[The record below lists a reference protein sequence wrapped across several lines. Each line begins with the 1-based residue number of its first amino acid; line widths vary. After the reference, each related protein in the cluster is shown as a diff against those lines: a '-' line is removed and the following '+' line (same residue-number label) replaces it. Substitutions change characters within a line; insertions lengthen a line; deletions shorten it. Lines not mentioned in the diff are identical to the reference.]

1 MGEMSLGGLMD
12 RMDTMARRTRATHQG
27 IWRAVDFTPNL
38 RWLGLCAFIS
48 MLALPLKSYAVDP
61 GQLGLDTVE
70 NFGVYA
76 ASALTINGA
85 TTITGDVGL
94 GPNGTQNFVTTPT
107 IHGTYL
113 DNGLGYVSTKIS
125 DISAYAAGLP
135 ATATYGTI
143 NSGTTII
150 GNGSNNIINVGTI
163 SLNGTGGHK
172 LTLSGGANDVFVLNI
187 SSSVSFLQTTWTP
200 VVLSGG
206 VTADHVLFNLLST
219 SPTANALFVTNGV
232 TLVGTFIAPY
242 ASMSLGSANLDGAVF
257 AGGNNLTLN
266 GSTINAD
273 VFMLPE
279 PSSFALVGIS
289 CLFGLGLCSRR
300 RTRR

>member
-1 MGEMSLGGLMD
+1 
-12 RMDTMARRTRATHQG
+12 
-27 IWRAVDFTPNL
+27 
-38 RWLGLCAFIS
+38 

-61 GQLGLDTVE
+61 SLLALDSVE

-76 ASALTINGA
+76 AGALTINGA

-107 IHGTYL
+107 IINGTYL

-125 DISAYAAGLP
+125 DVSAYAAGLTP
-135 ATATYGTI
+135 NATYGLI
-143 NSGTTII
+143 QSGTTII

-163 SLNGTGGHK
+163 SLNGTGGHI
-172 LTLSGGANDVFVLNI
+172 LTLKGGANDIFVLNVAN
-187 SSSVSFLQTTWTP
+187 SVSFLQTTWTP

-219 SPTANALFVTNGV
+219 SPTANALFVTNNV

-242 ASMSLGSANLDGAVF
+242 GSMSLGSADLDGAVF
-257 AGGNNLTLN
+257 AGGNNLILN

-273 VFMLPE
+273 VFVLPE

>member
-1 MGEMSLGGLMD
+1 
-12 RMDTMARRTRATHQG
+12 
-27 IWRAVDFTPNL
+27 
-38 RWLGLCAFIS
+38 